1 MTFADA
7 VEKSSLEANK
17 PVDTSYFIGF
27 AFFLC
32 VMLFLTAT
40 FLAIKEY
47 YYDSDALPVD
57 TVSIKGNLNEQEI
70 SKISSI
76 LSNSGL
82 LHNFIK
88 LDVNS
93 IQEVVES
100 ISWVDTVSVR
110 KQWPAYLY
118 LDIVE
123 KKPVARWKEDRLFSD
138 KSGIF
143 DIPEGGYFGNLVVL
157 DGPENKVSYMYR
169 NYQIFMEI
177 LAAVGCGIDKVVLT
191 NRQSWELFLDN
202 GVKLILGREN
212 IDIDELE
219 GHEVVKKRLEKFAKV
234 YPQIRKNFVKISYID
249 LRYDN
254 GMAIGWKKE
263 QDL

>member
-1 MTFADA
+1 
-7 VEKSSLEANK
+7 
-17 PVDTSYFIGF
+17 
-27 AFFLC
+27 
-32 VMLFLTAT
+32 
-40 FLAIKEY
+40 
-47 YYDSDALPVD
+47 
-57 TVSIKGNLNEQEI
+57 
-70 SKISSI
+70 
-76 LSNSGL
+76 
-82 LHNFIK
+82 
-88 LDVNS
+88 
-93 IQEVVES
+93 
-100 ISWVDTVSVR
+100 
-110 KQWPAYLY
+110 
-118 LDIVE
+118 
-123 KKPVARWKEDRLFSD
+123 
-138 KSGIF
+138 
-143 DIPEGGYFGNLVVL
+143 
-157 DGPENKVSYMYR
+157 
-169 NYQIFMEI
+169 MEI